1 MPISHFVNPT
11 DDAIRALLEQV
22 RTIAVVGLS
31 PKPARPSHRVAAGL
45 QSLGYRII
53 PIRPA
58 IDRVLGETAYPDL
71 DAACRAG
78 KHIDLVD
85 VFRAPDQISTII
97 DACLRLHL
105 PALWLQ
111 DGVIN
116 PTEALRARDGG
127 MSVVMDRCAWRD
139 THQLTPSL
147 SHLQGGS

>member
-1 MPISHFVNPT
+1 MPIPHFANPP

-31 PKPARPSHRVAAGL
+31 PKPSRPSHHVATGL

-71 DAACRAG
+71 DAACQAG
-78 KHIDLVD
+78 NHIDLVD
-85 VFRAPDQISTII
+85 VFRAPDQISPLI

-116 PTEALRARDGG
+116 PAEALRARDGG
-127 MSVVMDRCAWRD
+127 MSVVMNRCAWRD
-139 THQLTPSL
+139 ANQLKPSL
-147 SHLQGGS
+147 AHLRGGS